1 MTLSL
6 FLDQHNFYCLWTVY
20 KEGMVLGVGVV
31 VVVVVVVVA
40 LTVDLQEV
48 SHEGKIMLRSY
59 LQKILMLTW
68 RNTALRLCK

>member
-6 FLDQHNFYCLWTVY
+6 SLDQHNFYCLWTVY
-20 KEGMVLGVGVV
+20 KEGMVLGVGV